1 MDRNNSRCGN
11 ACFGDNR
18 IHNRKDCAKMN
29 ITPVKIYYIEPDKLY
44 AYMVG
49 VVTIYSKYPQI
60 TPEIR
65 EQIEMDIAE
74 TIPDIVYDYHYTN
87 GECLP
92 PVNQKIYGM
101 STQQYTLTYIANWIL
116 GELTPD

>member
-1 MDRNNSRCGN
+1 M
-11 ACFGDNR
+11 
-18 IHNRKDCAKMN
+18 K

-74 TIPDIVYDYHYTN
+74 QSLILPMTITTRTVNVYCLLIRKYM
-87 GECLP
+87 ECQHNSIHLH
-92 PVNQKIYGM
+92 I
-101 STQQYTLTYIANWIL
+101 
-116 GELTPD
+116 